1 MLASIAGCELDVER
15 GPDWLWVSV
24 RNLGVDPA
32 VAPSLADELWVLAQ
46 KHFIYRIV
54 LELDQVKVL
63 NSHLIGQLIQ
73 LYRRVREHDGVLRLC
88 GLSPYNRRV
97 LHTCALEDRFPS
109 YDTLEDAVL
118 GGSDPRLP
126 R

>member
-1 MLASIAGCELDVER
+1 MLASMSGCDLEVDR
-15 GPDWLWVSV
+15 GPDWLLV
-24 RNLGVDPA
+24 RIRDFQVDPGN
-32 VAPSLADELWVLAQ
+32 PPPLADELWAMAQ

-63 NSHLIGQLIQ
+63 NSYLIGQLIQ
-73 LYRRVREHDGVLRLC
+73 LYRRIREHDGVLRLC

-97 LHTCALEDRFPS
+97 LHGCALDDRFPA
-109 YDTLEDAVL
+109 YENRVEAVL
-118 GGSDPRLP
+118 GSGDPRLP